1 MEAKPAME
9 CFKREEN
16 LKKKKKNGR
25 YFFLLEMKI
34 ANSFYYVKQNRKSQ
48 SYN

>member
-1 MEAKPAME
+1 MFQERGK
-9 CFKREEN
+9 FKKN
-16 LKKKKKNGR
+16 KKNGR